1 MARAKKIAFE
11 DALKE
16 LEKIVEELE
25 NGDIALSDLLEKY
38 AQGAKLSDLCL
49 QELSAAEKTM
59 DGLIQKK
66 GNPLK
71 RYRCRWKGKNDV

>member
-11 DALKE
+11 DALQE

-25 NGDIALSDLLEKY
+25 NGDIALADLLEKY

-66 GNPLK
+66 GESFEEVPLQI
-71 RYRCRWKGKNDV
+71 GGEE